1 MKSGWNITV
10 RLEACS
16 PLKSYFTKRL
26 IERRLETFKNS
37 TVSTILSSKKREM
50 DMSLEESDEQLL
62 ILKQREEKY
71 WAEAQQT
78 YSF

>member
-1 MKSGWNITV
+1 M

-16 PLKSYFTKRL
+16 PLKSYITKRL

-37 TVSTILSSKKREM
+37 TVSTILSSKKRKM
-50 DMSLEESDEQLL
+50 DISLEESDEQLL
-62 ILKQREEKY
+62 MLKQREEKY